1 MSFLGTTLPLPSFL
15 EERVL
20 LSSSSGVERS
30 LSVAATIINN
40 SPGIIDGPA
49 RIYASKYTLHA
60 LIPIDRQLSLKQSSS
75 DRPSFQPFHRRPT
88 TFLLL
93 LLLVHGA
100 RKCIIRDALG
110 FFFYIYKS
118 CYHSKFHGSN
128 PRIEIVGET
137 ILTGEIK
144 HEFGKNADTRV
155 ERREKCK
162 CVVHIRGEK
171 LMKIRENR
179 SGDAV
184 KMG

>member
-93 LLLVHGA
+93 LLTELENVLFATRLVFFIYINLVTIQTFIGD
-100 RKCIIRDALG
+100 RILESKLLG
-110 FFFYIYKS
+110 RQF
-118 CYHSKFHGSN
+118 
-128 PRIEIVGET
+128 
-137 ILTGEIK
+137 
-144 HEFGKNADTRV
+144 
-155 ERREKCK
+155 
-162 CVVHIRGEK
+162 
-171 LMKIRENR
+171 
-179 SGDAV
+179 
-184 KMG
+184 

>member
-93 LLLVHGA
+93 LLVHGA

-110 FFFYIYKS
+110 FFFIYINLVTIQS
-118 CYHSKFHGSN
+118 FMDRILESKLL
-128 PRIEIVGET
+128 RIT

-162 CVVHIRGEK
+162 CVAHIRGEK
-171 LMKIRENR
+171 LKKIRENR

>member
-93 LLLVHGA
+93 LLVHGA

-110 FFFYIYKS
+110 FFFIYINLVTIQTFIGDRILE
-118 CYHSKFHGSN
+118 SKLW
-128 PRIEIVGET
+128 RIT
-137 ILTGEIK
+137 ILTSEIK

-162 CVVHIRGEK
+162 CVAHIRGEK
-171 LMKIRENR
+171 LKKIRENR

>member
-93 LLLVHGA
+93 LLLTELENVLFA
-100 RKCIIRDALG
+100 TRLV
-110 FFFYIYKS
+110 FFFIYINLITIQS
-118 CYHSKFHGSN
+118 FMDRILESKLLG
-128 PRIEIVGET
+128 IT

-144 HEFGKNADTRV
+144 HEFGKNASNEEKNVSAWRIYA
-155 ERREKCK
+155 ER
-162 CVVHIRGEK
+162 
-171 LMKIRENR
+171 N
-179 SGDAV
+179 
-184 KMG
+184 

>member
-49 RIYASKYTLHA
+49 RIYASKYTLYA

-93 LLLVHGA
+93 LLVHGA

-110 FFFYIYKS
+110 FLYIYIYKS

-128 PRIEIVGET
+128 PRIEIVGDYNFD
-137 ILTGEIK
+137 GR
-144 HEFGKNADTRV
+144 N
-155 ERREKCK
+155 
-162 CVVHIRGEK
+162 
-171 LMKIRENR
+171 
-179 SGDAV
+179 
-184 KMG
+184 

>member
-93 LLLVHGA
+93 LLVHGA
-100 RKCIIRDALG
+100 RKCIIRDT
-110 FFFYIYKS
+110 FFFLYINLVTIQS
-118 CYHSKFHGSN
+118 FMDRILESKLLG
-128 PRIEIVGET
+128 IT

-162 CVVHIRGEK
+162 CVAHIRGEK

>member
-1 MSFLGTTLPLPSFL
+1 MYVYIYIYEGELVSFLGTTLPLPSFL

-93 LLLVHGA
+93 LLVHGA

-110 FFFYIYKS
+110 FFLYINLVTIQT
-118 CYHSKFHGSN
+118 FMD
-128 PRIEIVGET
+128 RIEIVEDYNFDGR
-137 ILTGEIK
+137 
-144 HEFGKNADTRV
+144 N
-155 ERREKCK
+155 
-162 CVVHIRGEK
+162 
-171 LMKIRENR
+171 
-179 SGDAV
+179 
-184 KMG
+184 